1 MNKNKKILSLIMAA
15 IMLLSIIFS
24 VLMPILAG

>member
-1 MNKNKKILSLIMAA
+1 MNKNKKLLSLIMAA

-24 VLMPILAG
+24 VLIPILAG

>member
-24 VLMPILAG
+24 VLMPILAS

>member
-1 MNKNKKILSLIMAA
+1 MNKNKKLLSLIMAT

>member
-1 MNKNKKILSLIMAA
+1 MNKKLLSLIMAA

-24 VLMPILAG
+24 VLMPVLAG

>member
-1 MNKNKKILSLIMAA
+1 MNKNKKLLSLIMAA

>member
-1 MNKNKKILSLIMAA
+1 MDKNKKLLSLIMAA

>member
-1 MNKNKKILSLIMAA
+1 MNKNKKLLSLIMAA
-15 IMLLSIIFS
+15 IMLLSIVFS

>member
-1 MNKNKKILSLIMAA
+1 MNKNKKLLSHIMAA

>member
-1 MNKNKKILSLIMAA
+1 MNKKLLSLIMAG